1 MKKKI
6 ITILSLALFIF
17 GCSSKDGEK
26 KTDAPKE
33 KVVVVSQGSKP
44 KSLDPNMYN
53 EIPALAVTEQ
63 IFNTLL
69 RIDDNGNV
77 VPELAESYEYASP
90 TELII
95 KIKKN
100 VKFHNGDTMTVNDV
114 VFSLNRMLEKPAS
127 RIMIEIIDKIDILD
141 DSTIKLTLKN
151 SSAPLLFSLA
161 HPLTAILNEKDTKA
175 KNDMI
180 ATEPMGT
187 GPYKFVSWGDGEK
200 IEFVAFDDYFEG
212 RPKIDKL
219 IIRAITENSSRLAA
233 LETGEID
240 IAYSVAPVDTGVIE
254 KNKNLELISAPTTST
269 EYMTLNTT
277 KAPFNNK
284 DFRVALNYALDKQS
298 MADSVFMGKAKP
310 ATTIVNP
317 NVFGYSSEVPGFEYN
332 PEKAKE
338 LIKKSGIT
346 NPNFKLYVN
355 DNAIRLQLA
364 QIVQANFKE
373 VGIDMEIETL
383 EWGAYLQR
391 TAQGEHTA
399 FIGGWVSGTSDADI
413 VLYPLLHSS
422 SHGGA
427 GNRAFY
433 TNKEFDKEVEI
444 ARATSDPE
452 VRKAH
457 YKNAQMILQEES
469 PLIVLLYKNENIG
482 INKRIKGFKYDPTTM
497 HNLYNLDVV
506 EVK

>member
-1 MKKKI
+1 
-6 ITILSLALFIF
+6 
-17 GCSSKDGEK
+17 
-26 KTDAPKE
+26 
-33 KVVVVSQGSKP
+33 
-44 KSLDPNMYN
+44 
-53 EIPALAVTEQ
+53 
-63 IFNTLL
+63 
-69 RIDDNGNV
+69 
-77 VPELAESYEYASP
+77 
-90 TELII
+90 
-95 KIKKN
+95 
-100 VKFHNGDTMTVNDV
+100 
-114 VFSLNRMLEKPAS
+114 
-127 RIMIEIIDKIDILD
+127 
-141 DSTIKLTLKN
+141 
-151 SSAPLLFSLA
+151 
-161 HPLTAILNEKDTKA
+161 
-175 KNDMI
+175 
-180 ATEPMGT
+180 
-187 GPYKFVSWGDGEK
+187 
-200 IEFVAFDDYFEG
+200 
-212 RPKIDKL
+212 
-219 IIRAITENSSRLAA
+219 
-233 LETGEID
+233 
-240 IAYSVAPVDTGVIE
+240 
-254 KNKNLELISAPTTST
+254 
-269 EYMTLNTT
+269 MTLNTT

-338 LIKKSGIT
+338 LIKKSGVT

-355 DNAIRLQLA
+355 DNAVRLQLA

-433 TNKEFDKEVEI
+433 TNKDFDKEVEI
-444 ARATSDPE
+444 ARTTSDPE

-497 HNLYNLDVV
+497 HNLYNLDIV

>member
-1 MKKKI
+1 MKKKL
-6 ITILSLALFIF
+6 ITILSMALLIF

-26 KTDAPKE
+26 KSDAPKE

-44 KSLDPNMYN
+44 KSLDPYMYN

-69 RIDDNGNV
+69 RVDEKGNV

-100 VKFHNGDTMTVNDV
+100 VKFHNGDTMTINDV

-127 RIMIEIIDKIDILD
+127 RIMVEIIDKIDIID

-161 HPLTAILNEKDTKA
+161 HPLTAILSEKDTKA

-219 IIRAITENSSRLAA
+219 VIRAITENSSRLAA
-233 LETGEID
+233 LETGEVD
-240 IAYSVAPVDTGVIE
+240 IAYSIAPVDTGVIE
-254 KNKNLELISAPTTST
+254 NNKKLELISAPTTST
-269 EYMTLNTT
+269 EYITLNTT

-298 MADSVFMGKAKP
+298 MADSVFMGKATP

-338 LIKKSGIT
+338 LIKKSGVT

-355 DNAIRLQLA
+355 DNAVRLQLA

-433 TNKEFDKEVEI
+433 DNPKVDELLTK
-444 ARATSDPE
+444 ARNSNDQDE
-452 VRKAH
+452 RKAL
-457 YKNAQMILQEES
+457 YNQVQIIVQEEV
-469 PLIVLLYKNENIG
+469 PLYITAYKAQNAGLQKYVDNFKLKAAGHHRLYGTK
-482 INKRIKGFKYDPTTM
+482 FKQ
-497 HNLYNLDVV
+497 N
-506 EVK
+506 

>member
-1 MKKKI
+1 
-6 ITILSLALFIF
+6 
-17 GCSSKDGEK
+17 
-26 KTDAPKE
+26 
-33 KVVVVSQGSKP
+33 
-44 KSLDPNMYN
+44 MYN

-69 RIDDNGNV
+69 RVDDEGNV

-100 VKFHNGDTMTVNDV
+100 VKFHNGDTLTVNDV

-127 RIMIEIIDKIDILD
+127 RIMVEIIDKIDIID

-240 IAYSVAPVDTGVIE
+240 IAYSIAPVDTGVIE
-254 KNKNLELISAPTTST
+254 NNKKLELISAPTTST

-338 LIKKSGIT
+338 LIKKSGVT

-355 DNAIRLQLA
+355 DNAVRLQLA

-452 VRKAH
+452 VRKTH
-457 YKNAQMILQEES
+457 YKNAQMILQEDS
-469 PLIVLLYKNENIG
+469 PLIVLYNKNENIG

>member
-1 MKKKI
+1 MKKKL
-6 ITILSLALFIF
+6 ITILSLALFIL

-26 KTDAPKE
+26 KSGVPQE

-69 RIDDNGNV
+69 RVDDKGNV
-77 VPELAESYEYASP
+77 VPELAESYEYVSP
-90 TELII
+90 TELVI

-100 VKFHNGDTMTVNDV
+100 VKFHNGDIMTVNDV

-127 RIMIEIIDKIDILD
+127 RIMVEIIDKIDIID

-254 KNKNLELISAPTTST
+254 NNKKLELISAPTTST

-298 MADSVFMGKAKP
+298 MADSVFMGKARP

-317 NVFGYSSEVPGFEYN
+317 NVFGYSSEVLGFEYN

-338 LIKKSGIT
+338 LIKKSGVA

-355 DNAIRLQLA
+355 DNAVRLQLA

-373 VGIDMEIETL
+373 IGIDMEIETL

-433 TNKEFDKEVEI
+433 TNKEFDKEVEL

-452 VRKAH
+452 VRKTH

-482 INKRIKGFKYDPTTM
+482 INKRIKGFKFDPTTM
-497 HNLYNLDVV
+497 HNLYNLDIV

>member
-1 MKKKI
+1 MKKKL
-6 ITILSLALFIF
+6 ITILSMALLIF

-26 KTDAPKE
+26 KSDAPKE

-44 KSLDPNMYN
+44 KSLDPYMYN

-69 RIDDNGNV
+69 RVDEKGNV

-100 VKFHNGDTMTVNDV
+100 VKFHNGDTMTINDV

-127 RIMIEIIDKIDILD
+127 RIMVEIIDKIDIID

-161 HPLTAILNEKDTKA
+161 HPLTAILSEKDTKA

-219 IIRAITENSSRLAA
+219 VIRAITENSSRLAA
-233 LETGEID
+233 LETGEVD
-240 IAYSVAPVDTGVIE
+240 IAYSIAPVDTGVIE
-254 KNKNLELISAPTTST
+254 NNKKLELISAPTTST
-269 EYMTLNTT
+269 EYITLNTT

-298 MADSVFMGKAKP
+298 MADSVFMGKATP

-317 NVFGYSSEVPGFEYN
+317 KCFW
-332 PEKAKE
+332 
-338 LIKKSGIT
+338 L
-346 NPNFKLYVN
+346 FK
-355 DNAIRLQLA
+355 
-364 QIVQANFKE
+364 
-373 VGIDMEIETL
+373 
-383 EWGAYLQR
+383 
-391 TAQGEHTA
+391 
-399 FIGGWVSGTSDADI
+399 
-413 VLYPLLHSS
+413 
-422 SHGGA
+422 
-427 GNRAFY
+427 
-433 TNKEFDKEVEI
+433 
-444 ARATSDPE
+444 
-452 VRKAH
+452 
-457 YKNAQMILQEES
+457 
-469 PLIVLLYKNENIG
+469 
-482 INKRIKGFKYDPTTM
+482 
-497 HNLYNLDVV
+497 
-506 EVK
+506 

>member
-1 MKKKI
+1 MKKKL
-6 ITILSLALFIF
+6 ITILSLALFIL

-26 KTDAPKE
+26 KSGVPQE

-69 RIDDNGNV
+69 RVDDKGNV
-77 VPELAESYEYASP
+77 VPELAESYEYVSP
-90 TELII
+90 TELVI

-100 VKFHNGDTMTVNDV
+100 VKFHNGDIMTVNDV

-127 RIMIEIIDKIDILD
+127 RIMVEIIDKIDIID

-254 KNKNLELISAPTTST
+254 NNKKLELISAPTTST

-284 DFRVALNYALDKQS
+284 DFRVALNYTLDKQS
-298 MADSVFMGKAKP
+298 MADSVFMGKARP

-338 LIKKSGIT
+338 LIKKSGVT

-355 DNAIRLQLA
+355 DNAVRLQLA

-452 VRKAH
+452 VRKTH

-482 INKRIKGFKYDPTTM
+482 INKRIKGFKFDPTTM
-497 HNLYNLDVV
+497 HNLYNLDIV

>member
-1 MKKKI
+1 MKKKL
-6 ITILSLALFIF
+6 ITILSMALLIF

-26 KTDAPKE
+26 KSDVPKE

-44 KSLDPNMYN
+44 KSLDPYMYN

-69 RIDDNGNV
+69 RVDEKGNV

-100 VKFHNGDTMTVNDV
+100 VKFHNGDTMTINDV

-127 RIMIEIIDKIDILD
+127 RIMVEIIDKIDIID

-161 HPLTAILNEKDTKA
+161 HPLTAILSEKDTKA

-219 IIRAITENSSRLAA
+219 VIRAITENSSRLAA
-233 LETGEID
+233 LETGEVD
-240 IAYSVAPVDTGVIE
+240 IAYSIAPVDTGVIE
-254 KNKNLELISAPTTST
+254 NNKKLELISAPTTST
-269 EYMTLNTT
+269 EYITLNTT

-298 MADSVFMGKAKP
+298 MADSVFMGKATP

-338 LIKKSGIT
+338 LIKKSGVT

-355 DNAIRLQLA
+355 DNAVRLQLA

-433 TNKEFDKEVEI
+433 TNKEFDKEVEL

-452 VRKAH
+452 VRKTH
-457 YKNAQMILQEES
+457 YKNAQMILQEVS

>member
-1 MKKKI
+1 M
-6 ITILSLALFIF
+6 
-17 GCSSKDGEK
+17 
-26 KTDAPKE
+26 
-33 KVVVVSQGSKP
+33 VVVSQGSKP

-69 RIDDNGNV
+69 RVDDEGNV

-100 VKFHNGDTMTVNDV
+100 VKFHNGDTLTVNDV

-127 RIMIEIIDKIDILD
+127 RIMVEIIDKIDIID

-240 IAYSVAPVDTGVIE
+240 IAYSIAPVDTGVIE
-254 KNKNLELISAPTTST
+254 NNKKLELISAPTTST

-338 LIKKSGIT
+338 LIKKSGVT

-355 DNAIRLQLA
+355 DNAVRLQLA

-452 VRKAH
+452 VRKTH

>member
-1 MKKKI
+1 
-6 ITILSLALFIF
+6 
-17 GCSSKDGEK
+17 
-26 KTDAPKE
+26 
-33 KVVVVSQGSKP
+33 
-44 KSLDPNMYN
+44 
-53 EIPALAVTEQ
+53 
-63 IFNTLL
+63 
-69 RIDDNGNV
+69 
-77 VPELAESYEYASP
+77 
-90 TELII
+90 
-95 KIKKN
+95 
-100 VKFHNGDTMTVNDV
+100 
-114 VFSLNRMLEKPAS
+114 
-127 RIMIEIIDKIDILD
+127 
-141 DSTIKLTLKN
+141 
-151 SSAPLLFSLA
+151 
-161 HPLTAILNEKDTKA
+161 
-175 KNDMI
+175 MI

-219 IIRAITENSSRLAA
+219 VIRAITENSSRLAA
-233 LETGEID
+233 LETGEVD
-240 IAYSVAPVDTGVIE
+240 IAYSIAPVDTGVIE
-254 KNKNLELISAPTTST
+254 NNKKLELISAPTTST
-269 EYMTLNTT
+269 EYITLNTT

-298 MADSVFMGKAKP
+298 MADSVFMGKATP

-338 LIKKSGIT
+338 LIKKSGVT

-355 DNAIRLQLA
+355 DNAVRLQLA

-433 TNKEFDKEVEI
+433 TNKEFDKEVEL

-452 VRKAH
+452 VRKTH

>member
-1 MKKKI
+1 
-6 ITILSLALFIF
+6 
-17 GCSSKDGEK
+17 
-26 KTDAPKE
+26 E

-69 RIDDNGNV
+69 RVDDEGNV

-100 VKFHNGDTMTVNDV
+100 VKFHNGDTLTVNDV

-127 RIMIEIIDKIDILD
+127 RIMVEIIDKIDIID

-240 IAYSVAPVDTGVIE
+240 IAYSIAPVDTGVIE
-254 KNKNLELISAPTTST
+254 NNKKLELISAPTTST

-338 LIKKSGIT
+338 LIKKSGVT

-355 DNAIRLQLA
+355 DNAVRLQLA

-452 VRKAH
+452 VRKTH

>member
-240 IAYSVAPVDTGVIE
+240 IAYDIE
-254 KNKNLELISAPTTST
+254 GMDKERIREDKNLVFLEEPSLSID
-269 EYMTLNTT
+269 YIGFNTK
-277 KAPFNNK
+277 KAPFN
-284 DFRVALNYALDKQS
+284 DVRVRQAIA
-298 MADSVFMGKAKP
+298 SVINVDDIISTVYKGSATKANSLIGPKVFGHSDEAKAWTVDIDKAKALLAEAGYP
-310 ATTIVNP
+310 NGFKSKIWINENP
-317 NVFGYSSEVPGFEYN
+317 DRRD
-332 PEKAKE
+332 
-338 LIKKSGIT
+338 I
-346 NPNFKLYVN
+346 
-355 DNAIRLQLA
+355 AI
-364 QIVQANFKE
+364 IVQDQLRAIG
-373 VGIDMEIETL
+373 VDIAVETL
-383 EWGAYLQR
+383 EWGAFLDGTSR
-391 TAQGEHTA
+391 GDHEM
-399 FIGGWVSGTSDADI
+399 FILGWVSVTGDADYG
-413 VLYPLLHSS
+413 LYPLLHTSCF
-422 SHGGA
+422 GGA

-433 TNKEFDKEVEI
+433 DNPKVDELLTK
-444 ARATSDPE
+444 ARNSNDQDE
-452 VRKAH
+452 RKAL
-457 YKNAQMILQEES
+457 YNQVQIIVQEEV
-469 PLIVLLYKNENIG
+469 PLYITAYKAQNAGLQKYVDNFKLKAAGHHRLYGTK
-482 INKRIKGFKYDPTTM
+482 FKQ
-497 HNLYNLDVV
+497 N
-506 EVK
+506 

>member
-1 MKKKI
+1 MKKKL
-6 ITILSLALFIF
+6 ITILSMALLIF

-26 KTDAPKE
+26 KSDAPKE

-44 KSLDPNMYN
+44 KSLDPYMYN

-69 RIDDNGNV
+69 RVDEKGNV

-100 VKFHNGDTMTVNDV
+100 VKFHNGDTMTINDV

-127 RIMIEIIDKIDILD
+127 RIMVEIIDKIDIID

-151 SSAPLLFSLA
+151 S
-161 HPLTAILNEKDTKA
+161 
-175 KNDMI
+175 
-180 ATEPMGT
+180 
-187 GPYKFVSWGDGEK
+187 

-219 IIRAITENSSRLAA
+219 VIRAITENSSRLAA
-233 LETGEID
+233 LETGEVD
-240 IAYSVAPVDTGVIE
+240 IAYSIAPVDTGVIE
-254 KNKNLELISAPTTST
+254 NNKKLELISAPTTST
-269 EYMTLNTT
+269 EYITLNTT

-298 MADSVFMGKAKP
+298 MADSVFMGKATP

-338 LIKKSGIT
+338 LIKKSGVT

-355 DNAIRLQLA
+355 DNAVRLQLA

-433 TNKEFDKEVEI
+433 TNKEFDKEVEL

-452 VRKAH
+452 VRKTH

>member
-1 MKKKI
+1 MKKRI
-6 ITILSLALFIF
+6 VAIMAAALFIF
-17 GCSSKDGEK
+17 GCSGEK
-26 KTDAPKE
+26 EAAKTEAPKE

-63 IFNTLL
+63 IFNTLF
-69 RIDDNGNV
+69 RVDDSGNI
-77 VPELAESYEYASP
+77 VPELAESFEYTSP
-90 TELII
+90 TELVI
-95 KIKKN
+95 KIKKG

-114 VFSLNRMLEKPAS
+114 VFSINRMLEKPAS
-127 RIMIEIIDKIDILD
+127 RIMVEIIDKIDILD

-175 KNDMI
+175 KNDVI

-187 GPYKFVSWGDGEK
+187 GPYKFVDWGDGER

-240 IAYSVAPVDTGVIE
+240 IAYAIAPIDADVVIN
-254 KNKNLELISAPTTST
+254 NKDLELISAPTTST

-277 KAPFNNK
+277 KAPFDNK
-284 DFRVALNYALDKQS
+284 DFRLALNYAMDKQG

-310 ATTIVNP
+310 ATSIVNP
-317 NVFGYSSEVPGFEYN
+317 NVFGFAPEVPGFEYN

-338 LIKKSGIT
+338 LIAKSGVQ
-346 NPNFKLYVN
+346 NPSFTLYVN
-355 DNAIRLQLA
+355 DSPVRLQLA
-364 QIVQANFKE
+364 QIVQANLKD
-373 VGIDMEIETL
+373 VGVEMKIETL

-433 TNKEFDKEVEI
+433 TNKAFDKEVEI
-444 ARATSDPE
+444 ARGTSDPE
-452 VRKAH
+452 VRKEH
-457 YKNAQMILQEES
+457 YRNAQMILQEES
-469 PLIVLLYKNENIG
+469 PLIVLLYKNENVG
-482 INKRIKGFKYDPTTM
+482 LNKRVKGFKYDPTTM
-497 HNLYNLDVV
+497 HNLYNLDV
-506 EVK
+506 E

>member
-26 KTDAPKE
+26 KTDAPK
-33 KVVVVSQGSKP
+33 VVSQGSKP

-338 LIKKSGIT
+338 LIKKSGVT